1 MKARILFG
9 IFAVVALAQLSVPAS
24 MLWHRQRALSEGRA
38 FKFKTA
44 PVDPYDAFRGRYVA
58 LRFEEEQAPWKDKQP
73 ATNGQTV
80 YALIEEKTNG
90 FVHVTG
96 ATAIRP
102 GDGDYVIAHVTW
114 GEGNSVVHLS
124 FPFDRFYMEESLAP
138 NAEKAFGEHNRRTQ
152 QDAYAVVRVLD
163 GLGVIENLYV
173 GGKPIAEAAR
183 TAGK

>member
-44 PVDPYDAFRGRYVA
+44 PVDPEDAFRGRYVA
-58 LRFEEEQAPWKDKQP
+58 LRFEEQQAPWKDKEP
-73 ATNGQTV
+73 ATNGQKV
-80 YALIEEKTNG
+80 YAVIETGTNG
-90 FVHVTG
+90 FARIAW
-96 ATAIRP
+96 ATAQQP
-102 GDGDYVIAHVTW
+102 TGGDYIQTHVSW
-114 GEGNSVVHLS
+114 VEPKGEVHLS

-138 NAEKAFGEHNRRTQ
+138 NAEKAYREHNRRTQ